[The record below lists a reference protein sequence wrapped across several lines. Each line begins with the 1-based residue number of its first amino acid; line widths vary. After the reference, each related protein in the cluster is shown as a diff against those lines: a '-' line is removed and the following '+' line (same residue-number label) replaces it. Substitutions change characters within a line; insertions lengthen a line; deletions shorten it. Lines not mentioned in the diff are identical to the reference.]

1 MPISESLTQQY
12 SQSEETVSKLKQL
25 LVKSKKELAE
35 ERRRGEELRVS
46 AAGLEGQLEEE
57 RQGSEL
63 AKVEVS
69 HVTAKIQSMKHQV
82 CTYKP
87 ASVQ

>member
-1 MPISESLTQQY
+1 MWAFSDSLTQQHV
-12 SQSEETVSKLKQL
+12 QSEETVSKLKQL

-35 ERRRGEELRVS
+35 CRKREEELQS
-46 AAGLEGQLEEE
+46 TIGDMHGQLEEE

-69 HVTAKIQSMKHQV
+69 QVTARIQSMKQQV
-82 CTYKP
+82 
-87 ASVQ
+87 